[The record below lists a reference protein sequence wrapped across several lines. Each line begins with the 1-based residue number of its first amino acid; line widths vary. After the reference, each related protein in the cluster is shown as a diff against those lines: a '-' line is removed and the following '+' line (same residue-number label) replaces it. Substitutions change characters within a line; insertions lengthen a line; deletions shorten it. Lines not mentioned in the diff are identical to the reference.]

1 MRDVV
6 HRFVDAGVGI
16 EVGSK
21 LHADGFA
28 PRNDARR
35 GAIVTE
41 MFGSVEGHVFQEVG
55 QSALAWLFK
64 DASHALCDVE
74 IGHARFFGV
83 VANEVG

>member
-1 MRDVV
+1 
-6 HRFVDAGVGI
+6 
-16 EVGSK
+16 
-21 LHADGFA
+21 
-28 PRNDARR
+28 
-35 GAIVTE
+35 